1 MRKRPPG
8 SLKTAY
14 PFQDQIPAIA
24 VADLARRIPEFLYEC
39 EYRGHSPR
47 TLTEER
53 SVLEKFLRHLQESQV
68 QQCDGGTIRQY
79 LTHVAQGGLQRE
91 GRWSQN
97 APRPVR
103 PRTVRNHW
111 SYLRTFFNWLQ
122 EEDPSFVSPFERIK
136 PPIVR
141 SDQIRPFTEE
151 QIQALRCVARR
162 TDNPLRDEA
171 IVLFLLDSGVRA
183 SELCAIRIRDL
194 DLGGHRCIVLG
205 KGNKHRLVYF
215 GRATK
220 KALWRYLQDRHIQ
233 DEEPLFIS
241 ARGQMAGDP
250 LTRFGLLQLI
260 ERLGKSAALHGVRCS
275 PHTFR
280 HTAAIRFLK
289 EGGNVFS
296 LQQLLGHT
304 DLTMTQRYLH
314 LAEAD
319 LEVQARRY
327 SPVDAL
333 TVIAKTA
340 RRWRYRQISVSWKK
354 MLKKFL
360 TYLARRNEI
369 EQIII
374 PV

>member
-1 MRKRPPG
+1 MRKRPQG
-8 SLKTAY
+8 SLQTAY
-14 PFQDQIPAIA
+14 PFQDQNPTITVA
-24 VADLARRIPEFLYEC
+24 VLARRIPEFLYEC
-39 EYRGHSPR
+39 EYRGHSPV
-47 TLTEER
+47 TLVEER
-53 SVLEKFLRHLQESQV
+53 SVLEKFLRYLQENKV
-68 QQCDGGTIRQY
+68 PHCGGVEIRQY
-79 LTHVAQGGLQRE
+79 LTHVAQGGLQRG
-91 GRWSQN
+91 GRWGQKT
-97 APRPVR
+97 AQPVR

-111 SYLRTFFNWLQ
+111 SYLRTFFNWMQ
-122 EEDPSFVSPFERIK
+122 EEDPSFNSPFDRIK

-141 SDQIRPFTEE
+141 SDHILPFTEE
-151 QIQALRCVARR
+151 QIQALRRAARR

-194 DLGGHRCIVLG
+194 DLGGHRCKVLG
-205 KGNKHRLVYF
+205 KGNKHRQVYF
-215 GRATK
+215 GRSTK
-220 KALWRYLQDRHIQ
+220 KALWRYLQDRHIA

-241 ARGQMAGDP
+241 ARGNLAGDP
-250 LTRFGLLQLI
+250 LTRFGLLQMV
-260 ERLGKSAALHGVRCS
+260 ERLGKAAALHGVRCS

-327 SPVDAL
+327 SPVD
-333 TVIAKTA
+333 
-340 RRWRYRQISVSWKK
+340 S
-354 MLKKFL
+354 LKS
-360 TYLARRNEI
+360 
-369 EQIII
+369 Q
-374 PV
+374 